1 MMSNNRLNNLGRY
14 SLGSSQKKAQIQA
27 QQASARSIDQ
37 NPKQLAQ
44 PVQVMKEE
52 IHDNERLKSE
62 LLNVIAQMEE

>member
-14 SLGSSQKKAQIQA
+14 SVGSSQKNAQIQA

-52 IHDNERLKSE
+52 IHDN
-62 LLNVIAQMEE
+62 